1 MRTLTTKNCRLS
13 YIILGNF
20 HQIHLEILNTMV
32 DFNAEKELCKNIFTS
47 SSNCLEKF
55 SLVCLFADIYSS
67 SLLEY
72 PFLEICIKL
81 ECYRSSFCIFRKQ
94 KTKFIIKF
102 ITFNGLEHDIHIYKT
117 KFYNTETIHFTFLL
131 SKKFDERKIIPR

>member
-20 HQIHLEILNTMV
+20 HQIHFLEILMRRRS
-32 DFNAEKELCKNIFTS
+32 FAKIS
-47 SSNCLEKF
+47 SPTPQIVWK
-55 SLVCLFADIYSS
+55 SLVQFAFLSTFKYSS